1 MYSEICLPISL
12 NKTFAYKVP
21 EHLMKKLD
29 VGTLVFVPFKNK
41 KCNGFVVS
49 TSKKSSYPGK
59 HNYILDIDYSTKIPL
74 ELWKTIIWMSNYYI
88 TPIGKVTQIAFS
100 RAFKKI
106 KYQSKQL
113 KYLQLNNRIHSNEY
127 FKKNIDKYSRNQQ
140 KLIKYLLKS
149 DSNPIA
155 LNVIKSEIPNIYGIY
170 KTLIKNQILIE
181 SFDYQKIKKKHNT
194 LNPNNLHLTKK
205 QQKIFNQI
213 FKNYKIS
220 NKPNFIHGVTGSG
233 KTEIYIKSV
242 QNFFNLGKSCLILV
256 PEIMLSSQIFK
267 RFQDYFGSNVL
278 LWHSQA
284 SDKIKRD
291 NWDKIN
297 SSIPYIVVGARSAIF
312 APLFNLGM
320 IIIDEEHDAS
330 YKESDRQPCFNAR
343 DLSIIRSKFSNC
355 LVILG
360 SATPSIETYFNSI
373 KNKFHYLELDE
384 RYGNA
389 KLPEVE
395 LIDLNTK
402 QDNNIFNKPL
412 FSKRVLKAIKN
423 TVEKGEQVLILHNR
437 RGYSAIKVYGESNE
451 ILKCNSCDIILTY
464 HAQKNHLVCHNCG
477 KSSSYNSL
485 DFSKNIQYL
494 GFGTEQIEFVLN
506 EFFPELSILR
516 MDADSAKS
524 INKQNKILNSFINKE
539 AQILLGTQM
548 IAKGLDIKNITLA
561 IVINADLGAL
571 VPDFKSNEKIYQ
583 LISQVIGRS
592 GRNEKKGKALIQTY
606 QKNNPIIKMAT
617 NYESKKFYN
626 LQLDSRKALNYPP
639 FSRLIRIIFQSKKE
653 KLCITH
659 SQKVYNIIKSE
670 FQHNLLGPFA
680 CPIEKLSNYYRYH
693 IIIKVSLSEMK
704 NAINKLHKI
713 FENKVIKNS
722 KKYVKI
728 LIDVDSNSVL

>member
-12 NKTFAYKVP
+12 NKTFTYKVP

-29 VGTLVFVPFKNK
+29 VGALVLIPFKNK

-49 TSKKSSYPGK
+49 ISTKSAYSGK
-59 HNYILDIDYSTKIPL
+59 INYILDIDYSTKIPL

-88 TPIGKVTQIAFS
+88 TPIGKVTQLAFS
-100 RAFKKI
+100 RAFNKKQY
-106 KYQSKQL
+106 KSKQL
-113 KYLQLNNRIHSNEY
+113 KYLKLNSQRYSNEY
-127 FKKNIDKYSRNQQ
+127 FKKNIYKFSSNQQ
-140 KLIKYLLKS
+140 KLINFFLKS
-149 DSNPIA
+149 DSKPVP
-155 LNVIKSEIPNIYGIY
+155 LNVIKNTISNIYSFY
-170 KTLIKNQILIE
+170 KVLVKNEILIE
-181 SFDYQKIKKKHNT
+181 SFDYKKIEKENDNSKLKNLTLTNKQKN
-194 LNPNNLHLTKK
+194 
-205 QQKIFNQI
+205 IFNQI
-213 FKNYKIS
+213 FENFNES

-242 QNFFNLGKSCLILV
+242 QKIFKMGQSCLILV

-284 SDKIKRD
+284 SDKTKKE
-291 NWDKIN
+291 NWAKIN
-297 SSIPYIVVGARSAIF
+297 SSKPYIVVGARSAIF
-312 APLFNLGM
+312 VPLFNLGI
-320 IIIDEEHDAS
+320 IIIDEEHDTS

-343 DLSIIRSKFSNC
+343 DLSIIRSKYSNC

-373 KNKFHYLELDE
+373 KNKFHYLELNE

-395 LIDLNTK
+395 LIDLNK
-402 QDNNIFNKPL
+402 EQQNNIFNKPV
-412 FSKRVLKAIKN
+412 FSKTVLTAIER
-423 TVEKGEQVLILHNR
+423 TVIKGEQVLILHNR
-437 RGYSAIKVYGESNE
+437 RGYSAIKVYGESDE

-464 HAQKNHLVCHNCG
+464 HAQKNRLVCHNCG
-477 KSSSYNSL
+477 KFSSYDSL

-494 GFGTEQIEFVLN
+494 GYGTEQIEFALK
-506 EFFPELSILR
+506 EYFPKFSILR
-516 MDADSAKS
+516 MDSDSAKS

-539 AQILLGTQM
+539 AHILLGTQM

-561 IVINADLGAL
+561 IVINADLGTL
-571 VPDFKSNEKIYQ
+571 VPDFKSHEKIYQ
-583 LISQVIGRS
+583 LISQLIGRS

-606 QKNNPIIKMAT
+606 NKNNTIINMAT
-617 NYESKKFYN
+617 NYESKKFYG

-659 SQKVYNIIKSE
+659 SQKIYNIVKSE
-670 FQHNLLGPFA
+670 LAHNILGPFP

-693 IIIKVSLSEMK
+693 IIIKVPLSKM
-704 NAINKLHKI
+704 NYSINKLHKI
-713 FENKVIKNS
+713 FENKIIKNS
-722 KKYVKI
+722 KKYLKI
-728 LIDVDSNSVL
+728 LIDVDSHSVL

>member
-49 TSKKSSYPGK
+49 ISKKSSYSGK
-59 HNYILDIDYSTKIPL
+59 HNYILDIDHSTKIPL
-74 ELWKTIIWMSNYYI
+74 ELWQTIKWMSNYYI
-88 TPIGKVTQIAFS
+88 TPIGKVTQLAFS
-100 RAFKKI
+100 RAFNKK
-106 KYQSKQL
+106 KYKSKKL
-113 KYLQLNNRIHSNEY
+113 KYLQLNNQIHSRGY
-127 FKKNIDKYSRNQQ
+127 FNKNINKYSINQQ
-140 KLIKYLLKS
+140 KLIKYFLES
-149 DSNPIA
+149 DSKPIP
-155 LNVIKSEIPNIYGIY
+155 LNLIKSEIPNIYSIY
-170 KTLIKNQILIE
+170 KSLVKNQILIE
-181 SFDYQKIKKKHNT
+181 SFDYQKIEKKNDIR
-194 LNPNNLHLTKK
+194 NFDNLHLTKK
-205 QQKIFNQI
+205 QQKIFYQI
-213 FKNYKIS
+213 FENYKIS

-242 QNFFNLGKSCLILV
+242 QKIFKLGQSCLILV
-256 PEIMLSSQIFK
+256 PEIMLSSQIFI
-267 RFQDYFGSNVL
+267 RFYDYFGSNVL

-284 SDKIKRD
+284 SDKTKRD
-291 NWDKIN
+291 NWDKVN

-312 APLFNLGM
+312 APLFNLGL
-320 IIIDEEHDAS
+320 IIIDEEHDSS

-343 DLSIIRSKFSNC
+343 DLSIMRSKFSNC
-355 LVILG
+355 LIILG

-389 KLPEVE
+389 TLPAVE
-395 LIDLNTK
+395 LIDLNTE
-402 QDNNIFNKPL
+402 QNNNAFDKPL

-423 TVEKGEQVLILHNR
+423 TLSKKEQVLILHNR
-437 RGYSAIKVYGESNE
+437 RGYSAIKVYGESDQ

-464 HAQKNHLVCHNCG
+464 HAQKNRLVCHNCG
-477 KSSSYNSL
+477 QFISYNSL
-485 DFSKNIQYL
+485 DFTKNIKYL
-494 GFGTEQIEFVLN
+494 GFGTEQIEFTLK
-506 EFFPELSILR
+506 EYFPDFSILR

-524 INKQNKILNSFINKE
+524 INKQNKILNSFINEE

-561 IVINADLGAL
+561 IVINADLGTL
-571 VPDFKSNEKIYQ
+571 VPDFKSHERTFQ

-592 GRNEKKGKALIQTY
+592 GRNDKKGKALIQTY
-606 QKNNPIIKMAT
+606 NKNNPIIKMAT

-639 FSRLIRIIFQSKKE
+639 FARLIRIIFQSKKE
-653 KLCITH
+653 KLCISY
-659 SQKVYNIIKSE
+659 SQKIYNIIKLE
-670 FQHNLLGPFA
+670 LKQNLLGPFP

-693 IIIKVSLSEMK
+693 IIIKVPLTAMNSS
-704 NAINKLHKI
+704 INQLHKI
-713 FENKVIKNS
+713 FNNKIIQNS
-722 KKYVKI
+722 KKYIKI